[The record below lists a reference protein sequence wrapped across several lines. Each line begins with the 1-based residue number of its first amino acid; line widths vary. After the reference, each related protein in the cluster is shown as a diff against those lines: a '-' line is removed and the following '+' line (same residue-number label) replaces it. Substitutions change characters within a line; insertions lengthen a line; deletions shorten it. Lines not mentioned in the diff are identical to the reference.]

1 MTDAIS
7 WRSPR
12 VLRVLAL
19 VFIAGALSGAV
30 TYRLTRIFMRPP
42 SPPSGSTLMGAK
54 DTLGMLKRELNLTP
68 AQSEQVAAII
78 EDYKHYYV
86 NIEEQFEE
94 VRATGKNRIVKILD
108 EQQRSKFEKLSEAL
122 K

>member
-1 MTDAIS
+1 
-7 WRSPR
+7 
-12 VLRVLAL
+12 
-19 VFIAGALSGAV
+19 
-30 TYRLTRIFMRPP
+30 
-42 SPPSGSTLMGAK
+42 MGAK

-68 AQSEQVAAII
+68 AQAEQVAAII